1 MTPAARYQAAIE
13 VLDTILAGQTP
24 EPALRA
30 WGRSA
35 RFAGSKDRAAISDH
49 VYDVLRNRGRA
60 AALAGCTVPQATGR
74 ALILGLLRL
83 QGVAVEDVFG
93 QMPYGPSALSADEAK
108 EHPTPDIL
116 SDTPDWLL
124 ALLKAEFRPDL
135 EGLLAAMS
143 TRAPVYLR
151 VNTRKTTPEHVI
163 ADLAQAGVHAIADPR
178 LATSLEVQTGARKI
192 TATAAYQAGLIE
204 VQDLSVQMAMAE
216 IPVPQ
221 TGRILD
227 YCAGAGG
234 KSLAIAA
241 RSDADLTLHDKFP
254 KRMGDVALRAE
265 RAGMVYQTREDA
277 QLDHEV
283 PFDVVLLDVPCSGSG
298 TWRRDPMVRW
308 RMTPETL
315 AALQSEQSQILDRA
329 VALAAPRG
337 LIIYM
342 TCSLLRAENEDA
354 VHAFLAR
361 HPQFDLLQSRR
372 FDPRDASDGFFFA
385 VLQAK

>member
-13 VLDTILAGQTP
+13 VLDAIIAGQTP
-24 EPALRA
+24 ELALRV

-60 AALAGCTVPQATGR
+60 AALAGCLVTEATGR

-83 QGVAVEDVFG
+83 HGVAVEDVFG
-93 QMPYGPSALSADEAK
+93 QLPYGPSALSADEAM

-124 ALLKAEFRPDL
+124 TLLEVEFGPDL
-135 EGLLAAMS
+135 EAVLAAMS

-163 ADLAQAGVHAIADPR
+163 SDLAQAGVRAIADPR
-178 LATSLEVQTGARKI
+178 LATALEVQNGARKI

-204 VQDLSVQMAMAE
+204 VQDLSVQMAVAE

-227 YCAGAGG
+227 YCAGSGG

-241 RSDADLTLHDKFP
+241 RSDAELILHDKFP
-254 KRMGDVALRAE
+254 KRMADLALRAE
-265 RAGMVYQTREDA
+265 RAGMIYQTREDV
-277 QLDHEV
+277 QLDHEAQ
-283 PFDVVLLDVPCSGSG
+283 FDVVLLDVPCSGSG

-315 AALQSEQSQILDRA
+315 AALHSEQVQILDRA

-342 TCSLLRAENEDA
+342 TCSLLRVENEEA
-354 VHAFLAR
+354 VHGFLAR

-372 FDPRDASDGFFFA
+372 FDPRNASDGFFLT